1 MVDVFPVPDIP
12 VIRTFTSNPPTKANP
27 ILDGPGRERDRLCK
41 ALERRTD
48 LWSAPHPSL
57 KLGAGRGDPAES
69 ARKSAT
75 RLPGAAFQSLIRR
88 VVA

>member
-12 VIRTFTSNPPTKANP
+12 VIRTRTSNPPTKAHP
-27 ILDGPGRERDRLCK
+27 ILDGPGRERDLLCQ

-48 LWSAPHPSL
+48 LWSAAHTSL
-57 KLGAGRGDPAES
+57 KLGAGHGDPAAS

-75 RLPGAAFQSLIRR
+75 SLPGGAFQSLIRP